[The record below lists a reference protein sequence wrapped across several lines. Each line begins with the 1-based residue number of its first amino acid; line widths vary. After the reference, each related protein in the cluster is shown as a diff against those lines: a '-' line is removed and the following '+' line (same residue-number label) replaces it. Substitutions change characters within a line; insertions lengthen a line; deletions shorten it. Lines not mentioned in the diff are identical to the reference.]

1 MSVFRDLTKDAI
13 DADLGKNAMKV
24 MNSLLHQTIG
34 FGKPTDA
41 LTDKRIAQ
49 ISGVRLDRVR
59 LAIHEVMDTNIF
71 FRIPHDKFE
80 WNYSIG
86 QSYLDAHQKAF
97 EEKHPEEAKA
107 GKKPPF
113 FTPFLPKNGNNPQK
127 TDPIS
132 GNQSHTALD
141 LNDLISYLPQLLQL
155 FTRASHP
162 QVATAGASAMGE
174 LDGGVSRVNQDL
186 NQSIQSLSDTFKT
199 GLNDLKDTLKPIINL
214 NKQSFSQNPTQA
226 KNNINNPSIFQPSN
240 YQHNLTANS
249 CMGVVCGGEYNKTEK
264 SSHDSAKP
272 KPQTSSPQASPATTE
287 KQTENQKTADQVAV
301 KTEKQTE
308 SQNQAN
314 PASVIENKNTH
325 TDESSERY
333 PIAIEFPDNLKLY
346 IPNLSQHL
354 QRLHPQQQ
362 KEVLYVFKD
371 MQING
376 KIKKS
381 PSGLF
386 IHLAKSALE
395 GALNLP
401 EAPIHP
407 AEVKAKA
414 KARNDRFKPEGHPY
428 ADDPNIQWGYSPI
441 SQPVDENAT
450 QYNPDNPYPYTEVEQ
465 AEIDALIKQQ
475 RRDEQ
480 RYYAA
485 QQEKRREAKA
495 AREEQVAFAQQGN
508 KEDSPAI
515 KKQAST
521 DLQILFA
528 FLELGGTTYQTLLEE
543 NDFGYLEDIYADEI
557 AAYRKDLAERR
568 AARQ

>member
-1 MSVFRDLTKDAI
+1 
-13 DADLGKNAMKV
+13 
-24 MNSLLHQTIG
+24 
-34 FGKPTDA
+34 
-41 LTDKRIAQ
+41 
-49 ISGVRLDRVR
+49 
-59 LAIHEVMDTNIF
+59 
-71 FRIPHDKFE
+71 
-80 WNYSIG
+80 
-86 QSYLDAHQKAF
+86 
-97 EEKHPEEAKA
+97 
-107 GKKPPF
+107 
-113 FTPFLPKNGNNPQK
+113 
-127 TDPIS
+127 
-132 GNQSHTALD
+132 
-141 LNDLISYLPQLLQL
+141 
-155 FTRASHP
+155 
-162 QVATAGASAMGE
+162 
-174 LDGGVSRVNQDL
+174 
-186 NQSIQSLSDTFKT
+186 
-199 GLNDLKDTLKPIINL
+199 L
-214 NKQSFSQNPTQA
+214 NKQSLNSQVKQT
-226 KNNINNPSIFQPSN
+226 KNTVNNPAVFQPSN
-240 YQHNLTANS
+240 YQHKLTADS
-249 CMGVVCGGEYNKTEK
+249 CISVVCGGEYIQTEK
-264 SSHDSAKP
+264 STPHSAKSQ
-272 KPQTSSPQASPATTE
+272 PQTSSSKPSGTTTE
-287 KQTENQKTADQVAV
+287 KRTENQKLADQPTL
-301 KTEKQTE
+301 KTPKEHQQAATPAPVTE
-308 SQNQAN
+308 NSNPNPHANSHN
-314 PASVIENKNTH
+314 PAAT
-325 TDESSERY
+325 Y
-333 PIAIEFPDNLKLY
+333 PIAIEFPDSLKLY

-371 MQING
+371 MQMNG

-386 IHLAKSALE
+386 IHLAKSALVDE
-395 GALNLP
+395 LNLP

-441 SQPVDENAT
+441 SQPIDENAT
-450 QYNPDNPYPYTEVEQ
+450 KYNPDNPYPYTEAEQ
-465 AEIDALIKQQ
+465 AEIDTLIKQQ

-495 AREEQVAFAQQGN
+495 AREEQVIFNQQGN
-508 KEDSPAI
+508 KEDRPAI

>member
-1 MSVFRDLTKDAI
+1 MSVFRDLIKDAI
-13 DADLGKNAMKV
+13 DADLGKNAQKV
-24 MNSLLHQTIG
+24 INTLLHQTIG
-34 FGKPTDA
+34 FGKPTDP
-41 LTDKRIAQ
+41 LTDKRIAR

-59 LAIHEVMDTNIF
+59 LAIHEVMETHIF

-80 WNYSIG
+80 WDYSIG
-86 QSYLDAHQKAF
+86 QKYLDAHQKAF

-132 GNQSHTALD
+132 GNQSHTDLD
-141 LNDLISYLPQLLQL
+141 LNNLLSYLPQLLQL

-162 QVATAGASAMGE
+162 QVAMAGASAMADG
-174 LDGGVSRVNQDL
+174 DGGVSRVNQDL
-186 NQSIQSLSDTFKT
+186 NQSIRSLSETFKT

-214 NKQSFSQNPTQA
+214 NKQSLRQTPTSA
-226 KNNINNPSIFQPSN
+226 NNRPKNAAIFQPSH
-240 YQHNLTANS
+240 YQHNLTADS
-249 CMGVVCGGEYNKTEK
+249 CVGVVCGGEYNKIEK
-264 SSHDSAKP
+264 SPQDCAKP
-272 KPQTSSPQASPATTE
+272 KPQTAASNSSQTTAE
-287 KQTENQKTADQVAV
+287 KRTENQKRADQPILKAV
-301 KTEKQTE
+301 NRAEN
-308 SQNQAN
+308 QNQADQSLN
-314 PASVIENKNTH
+314 NQNGD
-325 TDESSERY
+325 TDANDAY
-333 PIAIEFPDNLKLY
+333 PIAIEFPDSLKLY

-354 QRLHPQQQ
+354 QRLQPQQQ

-371 MQING
+371 MQMNG

-386 IHLAKSALE
+386 IYLAKSALE

-441 SQPVDENAT
+441 SQPIDENAT
-450 QYNPDNPYPYTEVEQ
+450 KYNPDNPYPYTEAEQ
-465 AEIDALIKQQ
+465 AAIDALIKQQ

-480 RYYAA
+480 RYFAA
-485 QQEKRREAKA
+485 QQEKRREAKE
-495 AREEQVAFAQQGN
+495 AREAQVMFNQQGN
-508 KEDSPAI
+508 KGDSPTI
-515 KKQAST
+515 TKQTSI
-521 DLQILFA
+521 DLQVLFA
-528 FLELGGTTYQTLLEE
+528 FLELGGTSYQTLLAD